1 MNYIDY
7 SKFFSQKNLK
17 AYISLRDKNYAI
29 EESRNEFITQLELGS
44 SIFIFPNQTHS
55 SNVKIIN
62 KSKSYND
69 TDAII
74 STSTDFGL
82 GILIADCAPIF
93 LYNINTNHFALVH
106 SGWRGAANKIT
117 SITLKKMIEIGNNP
131 SNIMAVVGPSI
142 GKCCFEIGEEVS
154 GLFDS
159 TYLVSKGKS
168 KYNLDLKGSIREELI
183 SIGLN
188 QKYIFIDSNCT
199 FCEENK
205 FFSYRREGKSSGRMM
220 AIMGWRNK

>member
-1 MNYIDY
+1 MHYIDY
-7 SKFFSQKNLK
+7 SEFFSQKNLK
-17 AYISLRDKNYAI
+17 ACISLREKNYAI
-29 EESRNEFITQLELGS
+29 KENRNQFIMQLELDP

-55 SNVKIIN
+55 NNVKIIN
-62 KSKSYND
+62 KSKSYSD

-74 STSTDFGL
+74 TTSPDFGL
-82 GILIADCAPIF
+82 GILIADCIPVF

-131 SNIMAVVGPSI
+131 RNIKAVVGPSI

-159 TYLVSKGKS
+159 KHLLSKGQS
-168 KYNLDLKGSIREELI
+168 KYYLDIKQSIHEELI

-188 QKYIFIDSNCT
+188 KKYIFIDSNCT

-220 AIMGWRNK
+220 AIMGWENK

>member
-1 MNYIDY
+1 
-7 SKFFSQKNLK
+7 
-17 AYISLRDKNYAI
+17 
-29 EESRNEFITQLELGS
+29 
-44 SIFIFPNQTHS
+44 
-55 SNVKIIN
+55 
-62 KSKSYND
+62 
-69 TDAII
+69 
-74 STSTDFGL
+74 
-82 GILIADCAPIF
+82 
-93 LYNINTNHFALVH
+93 
-106 SGWRGAANKIT
+106 
-117 SITLKKMIEIGNNP
+117 MIEIGNNP

-159 TYLVSKGKS
+159 KYLASKSKS

-220 AIMGWRNK
+220 VIMGLRNK